1 MIRLLCFILM
11 FHGLSLVLGSV
22 LLKTHDIKSRSSGLT
37 NLLKAD
43 VIGAILL
50 VAVSLV
56 GVEVL
61 GLLSR
66 VCKCIDA
73 GWYIWA
79 DTAVIIITLV
89 IYMRRG
95 RNKSGTNAEGTNA
108 EGTHAED
115 SDGASAQTEADSFKK
130 LSKPEIVLI
139 AVNVAIVLAQIIY
152 IMICANNSSV
162 AYRPLRY
169 ATQYYDAGVI
179 ELTKPMMVLLGSVA
193 KYLRMHPA
201 TVGFALAP
209 ILLIPVYYGAY
220 SMLLSEIE
228 ENRAYKEITLAI
240 ISVLHIWGYQSD
252 LLLPANMLVTPYG
265 GWVYLIDG
273 LLVLLAY
280 GFILRNKAKPGS
292 KADNNMSDN
301 VSDGEDIKTEDYCEE
316 WDMKKHP
323 IINARNLAIALGA
336 TVVALVVLVF
346 MLNNKINR
354 LYDATVNLETA
365 LNSRCSIYEFC
376 AQEGAD
382 PTGYLI
388 KDSNGRL
395 TMIGGGGIDDTDEI
409 YDFIIQYGNVI
420 DTWYVYGDEDA
431 DRGAYDGCVIYK
443 DLEIKNVYEI
453 ERKEA
458 EYNADSN

>member
-1 MIRLLCFILM
+1 MIKLLCFILI
-11 FHGLSLVLGSV
+11 FHGLSLVLGSTII
-22 LLKTHDIKSRSSGLT
+22 KTRDIKSQSSGWT

-50 VAVSLV
+50 VAVSLI

-61 GLLSR
+61 GVIGR
-66 VCKCIDA
+66 VCKCIDV
-73 GWYIWA
+73 GWYIWLDLA
-79 DTAVIIITLV
+79 VVIIALV
-89 IYMRRG
+89 IYTKRSRI
-95 RNKSGTNAEGTNA
+95 KSGSNIDGTNID
-108 EGTHAED
+108 GTNIENPNDANAR
-115 SDGASAQTEADSFKK
+115 STESLIKK
-130 LSKPEIVLI
+130 SKPEFVLI
-139 AVNVAIVLAQIIY
+139 ALNVAIVLVQIAY
-152 IMICANNSSV
+152 IMAYANNSSV

-169 ATQYYDAGVI
+169 ATQYYNAGVI
-179 ELTKPMMVLLGSVA
+179 ELSKPMMLLLGTVA
-193 KYLRMHPA
+193 KSLGMHPA
-201 TVGFALAP
+201 AVGFMLAP
-209 ILLIPVYYGAY
+209 IVLIPVYYGAY
-220 SMLLSEIE
+220 SLLMTEVSKKRIH
-228 ENRAYKEITLAI
+228 KEIALVI
-240 ISVLHIWGYQSD
+240 ISILHIWGYQSD
-252 LLLPANMLVTPYG
+252 LMLPANMIVTPYG

-273 LLVLLAY
+273 LLPLLAY
-280 GFILRNKAKPGS
+280 YFICKKKALPDIEKEKDLP
-292 KADNNMSDN
+292 DDVN
-301 VSDGEDIKTEDYCEE
+301 GEEITTEDYCEE

-323 IINARNLAIALGA
+323 IINARNLAIALGV

-376 AQEGAD
+376 PQEGAD

-388 KDSNGRL
+388 KDSTGRL
-395 TMIGGGGIDDTDEI
+395 TMVGGGGIDDTDEI

-420 DTWYVYGDEDA
+420 DTWYVYGSEDA

-453 ERKEA
+453 ERKAA